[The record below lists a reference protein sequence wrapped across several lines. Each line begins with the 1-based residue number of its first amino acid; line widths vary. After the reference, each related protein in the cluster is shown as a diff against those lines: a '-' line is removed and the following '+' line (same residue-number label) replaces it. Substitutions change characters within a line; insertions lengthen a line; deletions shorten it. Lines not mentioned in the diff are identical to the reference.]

1 MKLLRN
7 IILLGLTGILYLSIS
22 FSAISQTI
30 TQDTTELVKAK
41 KTKVIIPRDPVKAT
55 YLAFC
60 PGLGQIYNRKYWKL
74 PIVYGAL
81 GGGAYFLGVNQRN
94 ITIARHSLRA
104 RLVVPGYNLHPKYQN
119 ASKDQ
124 IEADALY
131 YRRNRDIGA
140 VIIAGVYLLQIVDA
154 VVDAHLSTFDVS
166 KNLSY
171 QFRPSF
177 SDQGLGVR
185 MTF

>member
-1 MKLLRN
+1 MKILRN
-7 IILLGLTGILYLSIS
+7 IIIFGLTGILYLSIS
-22 FSAISQTI
+22 FSAISQTV
-30 TQDTTELVKAK
+30 TADSTELVKSK
-41 KTKVIIPRDPVKAT
+41 KTKIIIPRDPVKAT
-55 YLAFC
+55 YMALC

-81 GGGAYFLGVNQRN
+81 GGGAYFLGVNQHN
-94 ITIARHSLRA
+94 LIIARHSFRA
-104 RLVVPGYNLHPKYQN
+104 RIGVPGYTLNDKYLN
-119 ASKDQ
+119 ASKEQ

-177 SDQGLGVR
+177 SNQGLGLR